1 MDTLSFLRLNLRWL
15 FAGALLTFMSSF
27 GQTFFI
33 SVFAGEIRAE
43 FGLSH
48 GEWGGIYALGTLASA
63 LVMVWAGGLTDHY
76 RVRALGPIVLVLLS
90 AACVF
95 MASLSALWLLP
106 VVIFALR
113 IAGQGMTN
121 HIAVVAMARWFTAT
135 RGRALSIASLGI
147 SLGQAVL
154 PLLFVFLLTLYD
166 WRVLWLVAAVSVLA
180 GIPVLTGLLRQERTP
195 QSIAKSSQ
203 SVGMNAHQWTRKQAI
218 NHRLF
223 WMMVPTLLGPSA
235 FGTALMFHQ
244 VHFSEIKG
252 IAHVT
257 FVAMFPVYTI
267 ATIVSMLLAGWALD
281 RVGTAK
287 LIPFMHLPAVAAF
300 VVFALAGGPWGLLLG
315 FVLFGMSSGA
325 HSTLPSAFW
334 AEFYGTAH
342 IGSIKALAAA
352 IMVLGS
358 AIGPGI
364 TGWGIDAGIGLEVQ
378 YLAVALYF
386 VGSSLLMWVGV
397 RRAAHDL
404 PELVKTASDD

>member
-1 MDTLSFLRLNLRWL
+1 MSTIAFLKSNLRWL
-15 FAGALLTFMSSF
+15 LAGALLTFMSSF

-76 RVRALGPIVLVLLS
+76 RVRTLGPVILVLLAS
-90 AACVF
+90 ACIF

-106 VVIFALR
+106 VVIFSLR
-113 IAGQGMTN
+113 ITGQGMTN

-135 RGRALSIASLGI
+135 RGRALSIASLGV
-147 SLGQAVL
+147 SVGQALL
-154 PLLFVFLLTLYD
+154 PLLFVFLLTVYD
-166 WRVLWLVAAVSVLA
+166 WRILWVVSALAVLA
-180 GIPVLTGLLRQERTP
+180 GIPILTGLLRQERTP
-195 QSIAKSSQ
+195 QSIAHSSQ
-203 SVGMNAHQWTRKQAI
+203 SLGMNARQWTRNQAVK
-218 NHRLF
+218 HRLF
-223 WMMVPTLLGPSA
+223 WCMVPTLLGPA
-235 FGTALMFHQ
+235 AWGTALMFHQ
-244 VHFSEIKG
+244 VHYSEIKG

-257 FVAMFPVYTI
+257 FVAMFPVYTA
-267 ATIVSMLLAGWALD
+267 ATIISMLLTGWALD
-281 RVGTAK
+281 RIGTAR
-287 LIPFMHLPAVAAF
+287 LIPFMHLPAVLAF

-364 TGWGIDAGIGLEVQ
+364 TGWGIDAGIGLETQ

-386 VGSSLLMWVGV
+386 IGSSLLMWIGV
-397 RRAAHDL
+397 RRAAVDL
-404 PELVKTASDD
+404 PELVKTAHDH